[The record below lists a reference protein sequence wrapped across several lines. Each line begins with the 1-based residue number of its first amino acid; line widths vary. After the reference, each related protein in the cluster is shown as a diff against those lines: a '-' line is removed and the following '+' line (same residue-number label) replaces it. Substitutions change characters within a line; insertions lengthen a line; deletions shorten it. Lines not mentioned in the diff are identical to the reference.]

1 MELKMIGGL
10 VVAAVA
16 IIIGLAFLTGSIAG
30 TVGDMTTKSNIP
42 ITTQVTFPTN
52 TTALTLTGQAVESV
66 VIINDTT
73 TVAAGN
79 YTVSN
84 RVVSNGQLV
93 ATIIGVGANP
103 YSGNNVNISYTYEP
117 FGYATDGGT
126 RAILSLVLVFVGL
139 AIAVIALV
147 PALRSGVVDFMGG

>member
-1 MELKMIGGL
+1 MELKMVGGL
-10 VVAAVA
+10 IIAAVA

-30 TVGDMTTKSNIP
+30 TVNSMTEKVSVP
-42 ITTQVTFPTN
+42 ITTKVTFPTN
-52 TTALTLTGQAVESV
+52 TTALTLNGQAVESV
-66 VIINDTT
+66 VVINGTT

-84 RVVSNGQLV
+84 RVVSNGQLI

-103 YSGNNVNISYTYEP
+103 YSGNSVNISYTYEP

-126 RAILSLVLVFVGL
+126 RSILSLVLIFVGL
-139 AIAVIALV
+139 AIAIIALV
-147 PALRSGVVDFMGG
+147 PALRSGVVDFIGG